1 MDKHKL
7 STQVENQR
15 MFNLSPLSP
24 PLRKR
29 RGVHPEGIHSEGDLE
44 GEVCSG
50 GGWTPTRTKRVEE
63 KNESEVNSTT
73 FLLFKS
79 WNWKK
84 N

>member
-29 RGVHPEGIHSEGDLE
+29 RGVHPEGIHPEGDLG

-50 GGWTPTRTKRVEE
+50 VG
-63 KNESEVNSTT
+63 
-73 FLLFKS
+73 
-79 WNWKK
+79 
-84 N
+84 